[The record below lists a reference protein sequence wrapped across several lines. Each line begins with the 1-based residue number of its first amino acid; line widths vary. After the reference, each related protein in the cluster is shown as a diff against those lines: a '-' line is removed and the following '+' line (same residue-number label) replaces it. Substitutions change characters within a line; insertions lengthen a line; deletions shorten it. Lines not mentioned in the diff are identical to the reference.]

1 MNHHLNSH
9 KREYMKKFVSFLVI
23 STCLASCDHIGSTK
37 IKNLIDLTPKLEVES
52 NRAPIIT
59 EGREDPYSFEKQKNY
74 TLSKSNIIS
83 EPAIAKK
90 IVYTVDR
97 KGYISAFSIKD
108 KKILWTTDI
117 AADSTARDFHNGG
130 ILYSNGRLYITNG
143 SRYLVILDASNGRE
157 IIRKEFPDIVRSKPI
172 MATKDLLLVQTISNQ
187 LISYNIESSKFVWMH
202 EGGIETIS
210 AKNHVHPTIH
220 DNNVL
225 VSYSSGE
232 VAYIDIYSG
241 AEKWRYIL
249 SSSGDSALP
258 SFEPSIILTAPIISE
273 NFAYF
278 ATSTGK
284 IVKLNLDTGIPVWLK
299 DAENIQSMT
308 LHQGNLFVTSN
319 ARQIAAISADD
330 GKVNWIGN
338 LISEKERGTRKP
350 KPAFFQA
357 PFISK
362 SGEGFAV
369 NVVANNGEIY
379 KFITDIN
386 GNLSPTPIIIPIDR
400 GVRYNWFSCCNG
412 KIHLITDKNIK
423 F

>member
-1 MNHHLNSH
+1 MNNHQNLH

-23 STCLASCDHIGSTK
+23 ATCLASCDHIGSTK
-37 IKNLIDLTPKLEVES
+37 IKNLIDLTPKLEIES
-52 NRAPIIT
+52 NKAPKIT
-59 EGREDPYSFEKQKNY
+59 EGKEDPYSLEKQKNY
-74 TLSKSNIIS
+74 TISKNAIIS

-90 IVYTVDR
+90 VVYTIDR
-97 KGYISAFSIKD
+97 RGYVSAFSIKE

-117 AADSTARDFHNGG
+117 AADSAERKFHDGG
-130 ILYSNGRLYITNG
+130 ILYSNGKLYVTNG
-143 SRYLVILDASNGRE
+143 SRYLVTLDAGNGRE
-157 IIRKEFPDIVRSKPI
+157 VIRKEFPDIVRAKPV

-187 LISYNIESSKFVWMH
+187 LIAYNVESSKFIWMH

-210 AKNHVHPTIH
+210 AKNQVHPVIH
-220 DNNVL
+220 DNSAL

-232 VAYIDIYSG
+232 VVYLDVHSG
-241 AEKWRYIL
+241 IEKWRYTL
-249 SSSGDSALP
+249 SSLGDSSLP
-258 SFEPSIILTAPIISE
+258 NFEPSAIVTLPIISE

-284 IVKLNLDTGIPVWLK
+284 IIKLNLQTGSPVWIR
-299 DAENIQSMT
+299 DAENIQSMA

-319 ARQIAAISADD
+319 ARQIASISADD
-330 GKVNWIGN
+330 GKVNWTGA
-338 LISEKERGTRKP
+338 LISEKERGKKKP
-350 KPAFFQA
+350 KPALFQA

-386 GNLSPTPIIIPIDR
+386 GNLSSKPAIISIDK
-400 GVRYNWFSCCNG
+400 GVRYNWISCCSG
-412 KIHLITDKNIK
+412 KMHLITDKNIK